1 MSLADKLKEKEEQE
15 NLKGLSKEMGDLNA
29 RLRLIAREPQL
40 FELNIQKD
48 LEQLETQSRSI
59 LKDLTNQSNQQLRTM
74 RTENLNTANSL
85 TDLIS
90 QLKTT
95 VGEAQ
100 GSFQRTNQE
109 TQQSLQNIHSTIE
122 NHMEEILK
130 KNVQQQR
137 IMLGNLEKEIRVSKD
152 KLQKEIKNKQHS
164 AMVANWLERCLTAIP
179 VAILTAIFLK
189 LLNNLP

>member
-122 NHMEEILK
+122 KHMEEILK
-130 KNVQQQR
+130 KNVQQQK

-164 AMVANWLERCLTAIP
+164 AMVANWWERCLTAIP

>member
-1 MSLADKLKEKEEQE
+1 
-15 NLKGLSKEMGDLNA
+15 
-29 RLRLIAREPQL
+29 
-40 FELNIQKD
+40 
-48 LEQLETQSRSI
+48 
-59 LKDLTNQSNQQLRTM
+59 M